1 MKNVSRIFK
10 GPLIWILL
18 CIGLIIVFLQ
28 FTGSGNGYKD
38 IPTSE
43 AVSIINSD
51 KKLDGVTLTDG
62 DQVIKITENDDKK
75 YRSYWVGNQSDQL
88 VDKLNDR
95 VQDKTLKSWQG
106 ENPGQSIWK
115 ALLINFLPFVII
127 LLFFLWAMNAAQ
139 GMGGRGGVMGF
150 GKSKAKVG
158 SKDTP
163 KSTFADVAGCQ
174 EAIDELQEIREFLA
188 EPAKFQRVGAKIP
201 KGVLLYGP
209 PGTGK
214 TLVRTSSRCSSASAP
229 PGSATSSSRPRRPLR
244 RSSSSMRLTLSAGT
258 VVLVWAAGTTN
269 VSRR

>member
-1 MKNVSRIFK
+1 
-10 GPLIWILL
+10 
-18 CIGLIIVFLQ
+18 
-28 FTGSGNGYKD
+28 KD

-150 GKSKAKVG
+150 GKSKAKV
-158 SKDTP
+158 
-163 KSTFADVAGCQ
+163 
-174 EAIDELQEIREFLA
+174 
-188 EPAKFQRVGAKIP
+188 
-201 KGVLLYGP
+201 
-209 PGTGK
+209 
-214 TLVRTSSRCSSASAP
+214 
-229 PGSATSSSRPRRPLR
+229 
-244 RSSSSMRLTLSAGT
+244 
-258 VVLVWAAGTTN
+258 
-269 VSRR
+269 

>member
-1 MKNVSRIFK
+1 MKNASRIFK

-28 FTGSGNGYKD
+28 FAGSGNGYKD

-43 AVSIINSD
+43 AVSIINSS
-51 KKLDGVTLTDG
+51 KKLDSVTLTDG
-62 DQVIKITENDDKK
+62 DQVIKITENENKK

-88 VDKLNDR
+88 VDRLNDR
-95 VQDKTLKSWQG
+95 VKAKTLKSWQG

-188 EPAKFQRVGAKIP
+188 EPAKFQRIGCED
-201 KGVLLYGP
+201 
-209 PGTGK
+209 
-214 TLVRTSSRCSSASAP
+214 S
-229 PGSATSSSRPRRPLR
+229 
-244 RSSSSMRLTLSAGT
+244 
-258 VVLVWAAGTTN
+258 
-269 VSRR
+269 